1 MIPYSKQTIS
11 ILDALYVAR
20 QVKFKSLTQGSE
32 IQKFEQSVARYVG
45 AKYAVAVSSATA
57 GLHIAHL
64 ALGKPLNSKVVTS
77 PISFV
82 ASANSVIYSGLTPIF
97 VDIDLSTG
105 NLSLN
110 KLEETLNSQDIK
122 TVVPVHFAGTPCD
135 MVKIH
140 ELCKQRNISIIE
152 DAAHALGSSYET
164 GEKIGSCKYSDLT
177 VFSFHPVKSI
187 TTGEGGMI
195 TTNSQELY
203 AKLLKL
209 RSHGIQK
216 NDLEPSNRLLGK
228 TGATKNLWYYEMDS
242 IGYHY
247 RLTEIQASLGVSQM
261 KKLNRFIKK
270 RRTKALRYDKLITD
284 SRVMK
289 SINHGSRYVSANHLF
304 PIVIDFSKLS
314 LGRNQ
319 LMLRLREKGIVTQ
332 VHYLPIPLHPYY
344 QKLGYTMDNLP
355 NAYSFYF
362 QTLSIPIY
370 PKLSFLKQK
379 KVIKILNELF
389 SKN

>member
-1 MIPYSKQTIS
+1 
-11 ILDALYVAR
+11 
-20 QVKFKSLTQGSE
+20 
-32 IQKFEQSVARYVG
+32 
-45 AKYAVAVSSATA
+45 
-57 GLHIAHL
+57 
-64 ALGKPLNSKVVTS
+64 
-77 PISFV
+77 
-82 ASANSVIYSGLTPIF
+82 
-97 VDIDLSTG
+97 
-105 NLSLN
+105 
-110 KLEETLNSQDIK
+110 
-122 TVVPVHFAGTPCD
+122 
-135 MVKIH
+135 
-140 ELCKQRNISIIE
+140 
-152 DAAHALGSSYET
+152 
-164 GEKIGSCKYSDLT
+164 
-177 VFSFHPVKSI
+177 
-187 TTGEGGMI
+187 
-195 TTNSQELY
+195 
-203 AKLLKL
+203 
-209 RSHGIQK
+209 
-216 NDLEPSNRLLGK
+216 
-228 TGATKNLWYYEMDS
+228 MDS

-270 RRTKALRYDKLITD
+270 RRTKALRYDKLITN
-284 SRVMK
+284 SRAMK

-344 QKLGYTMDNLP
+344 QKLGYTMDDLP

-389 SKN
+389 SKS